1 MLVLSA
7 TPAAGVATA
16 GITWLAAHRL
26 RLAVDAAGAAVV
38 LLLLTAASILG
49 AAS

>member
-1 MLVLSA
+1 MLVLAA

-16 GITWLAAHRL
+16 GITWLAIHRL
-26 RLAVDAAGAAVV
+26 RLAAVAAAV

-49 AAS
+49 ASG